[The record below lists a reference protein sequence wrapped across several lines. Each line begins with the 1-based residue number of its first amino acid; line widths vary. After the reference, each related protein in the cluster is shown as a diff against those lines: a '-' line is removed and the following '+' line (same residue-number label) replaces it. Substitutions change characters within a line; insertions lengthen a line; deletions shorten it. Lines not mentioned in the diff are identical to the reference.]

1 MIITAQL
8 AKNLRDVHFG
18 GNWTWSNLKEQLA
31 DVTWQEATKQV
42 YSCNSIATLTFHI
55 NYFVEAA
62 MKVLQGGPLD
72 AHDKYS
78 FAHPPIQ
85 SQNDW
90 ETFLEKIWTDAE
102 TFAVLIEQLP
112 DSILSEDFTDKKYGS
127 YYRNISGIIEHMHYH
142 LGQMAILKKIIRQ
155 TGNELT

>member
-1 MIITAQL
+1 MTITAQL

-78 FAHPPIQ
+78 FAHPPIH

-102 TFAVLIEQLP
+102 TFALLIEQLP
-112 DSILSEDFTDKKYGS
+112 DNKLSEDFTDKKYGS
-127 YYRNISGIIEHMHYH
+127 YYQNISGIIEHMHYH
-142 LGQMAILKKIIRQ
+142 LGQIAILKKIIRQ